1 MICAPFRIPNI
12 SLLALVGMSF
22 ASHLERF
29 LTGHGANRRLPSRA
43 PPQRGAIVMEKTQ
56 VVIIGGGATGAG
68 ILWDLALRGIP
79 AVLLEKKD
87 LANGATGRCHGLLH
101 SGGRYVVK
109 DADAAKECISE
120 NMILK
125 KVAAL
130 CVHDVGGMF
139 VHIKGDDSQYVQQ
152 WADGCNKIGIP
163 TEELSRDEALSLEP
177 NLPSDIVKAYT
188 CPDGHIDVF
197 QLTLAN
203 IESAVSRGAIF
214 RAYSEVVGIDIANHQ
229 VRGVRFRDVNTGE
242 EDSLEC
248 EIVINAA
255 GGWAQQIAALGGVE
269 VPVRCDRGA
278 LLVFNHC
285 LTKRVVNR
293 CRKPGDADILVP
305 CGPVCILGTSSVTVP
320 GPEGLTVPP
329 EEIEKLLGLGVE
341 LVPALA
347 EARILRIFT
356 GARPLYVPKSAAG
369 AGGREVSRAFSLL
382 DHESLEGIRGFMSI
396 VGGKVTTYRLM
407 AKATAD
413 MVCQKLQ
420 IDQPC
425 RTDQVSLR
433 DSAESEVLKEAIKW
447 MPAAAVEKAH
457 RRLGNRLAL
466 VVKAIAD
473 NPALAEMVCE
483 CELVTRSEL
492 ELVIGSSAR
501 VPVQTI
507 GDIGRRTRL
516 GFGPCQGTFCGYK
529 AMLAGYQNRRW
540 TAPRA
545 SQLLERYLDDRWK
558 GQSWVPDGKQAEQ
571 LSLSQELFGTSY
583 NFHRSSEVSH
593 AEK

>member
-1 MICAPFRIPNI
+1 
-12 SLLALVGMSF
+12 
-22 ASHLERF
+22 
-29 LTGHGANRRLPSRA
+29 
-43 PPQRGAIVMEKTQ
+43 MEKTQ

-68 ILWDLALRGIP
+68 ILWDLSLRGIP

-109 DADAAKECISE
+109 DADAAKECVSE

-125 KVAAL
+125 KVAAP
-130 CVHDVGGMF
+130 CVHDVGGLF
-139 VHIKGDDSQYVQQ
+139 VHVNGDDPQYVQQ

-163 TEELSRDEALSLEP
+163 TRELSRDEALSLEP
-177 NLPSDIVKAYT
+177 NLPADIVKAYT

-203 IESAVSRGAIF
+203 IEAAVSKGAAF
-214 RAYSEVVGIDIANHQ
+214 RAYSEVIGIDLADHR
-229 VRGVRFRDVNTGE
+229 VKGVRFRDVNTGE
-242 EDSLEC
+242 EESLEC
-248 EIVINAA
+248 EIVINAS
-255 GGWAQQIAALGGVE
+255 GGWAQQIAAMAGVE

-278 LLVFNHC
+278 LLIFNHC

-329 EEIEKLLGLGVE
+329 EEVEKLLALGVE
-341 LVPALA
+341 LIPALA
-347 EARILRIFT
+347 EARLLRIFT
-356 GARPLYVPKSAAG
+356 GARPLYVPKSVAG
-369 AGGREVSRAFSLL
+369 AGGREVSRNFALL
-382 DHESLEGIRGFMSI
+382 DHEASEGMHGFMSI
-396 VGGKVTTYRLM
+396 VGGKLTTYRLM

-413 MVCQKLQ
+413 LVCQKLQ

-425 RTDQVSLR
+425 RTDQVPLR
-433 DSAESEVLKEAIKW
+433 DTAPVEVLKAAHKW
-447 MPAAAVEKAH
+447 MPEAAVEKTH
-457 RRLGNRLAL
+457 RRLGSRLAL
-466 VVKAIAD
+466 VVQAIQGT
-473 NPALAEMVCE
+473 PALAEIVCE

-492 ELVIGSSAR
+492 ELVLGSSSR

-529 AMLAGYQNRRW
+529 AMLAGYQNHKW
-540 TAPRA
+540 TATRA
-545 SQLLERYLDDRWK
+545 SQLLETYLDDRWK
-558 GQSWVPDGKQAEQ
+558 GQAWVPDGKQAEQ
-571 LSLSQELFGTSY
+571 LSLSRELFGTSY
-583 NFHRSSEVSH
+583 NFHKPSEVSH
-593 AEK
+593 AR

>member
-1 MICAPFRIPNI
+1 
-12 SLLALVGMSF
+12 
-22 ASHLERF
+22 
-29 LTGHGANRRLPSRA
+29 
-43 PPQRGAIVMEKTQ
+43 MEKTQ

-68 ILWDLALRGIP
+68 ILWDLSLRGIP

-109 DADAAKECISE
+109 DAEAAKECISE
-120 NMILK
+120 NMVLK
-125 KVAAL
+125 KVAAP

-139 VHIKGDDSQYVQQ
+139 VHVRGDDPQYVQQ

-163 TEELSRDEALSLEP
+163 TRELSRDEALALEP
-177 NLPSDIVKAYT
+177 NLPPDIVKAYT

-203 IESAVSRGAIF
+203 IEAAVAKGAIF
-214 RAYSEVVGIDIANHQ
+214 RAYSEVIGIDLQDHR
-229 VRGVRFRDVNTGE
+229 VTGVRYRDVNTGE

-248 EIVINAA
+248 EIVINAS
-255 GGWAQQIAALGGVE
+255 GGWAQQIAVMAGVE

-278 LLVFNHC
+278 LLIFNHC
-285 LTKRVVNR
+285 LTRRVVNR

-305 CGPVCILGTSSVTVP
+305 CGPVSILGTSSVTVP

-329 EEIEKLLGLGVE
+329 EEVEKLLGLGVE
-341 LVPALA
+341 LIPALA
-347 EARILRIFT
+347 EARLLRIFT
-356 GARPLYVPKSAAG
+356 GARPLYVPKSVAG
-369 AGGREVSRAFSLL
+369 AGGREVSRNFALL
-382 DHESLEGIRGFMSI
+382 DHEASEGMHGFMSI
-396 VGGKVTTYRLM
+396 VGGKLTTYRLM

-413 MVCQKLQ
+413 LVCQKLH

-425 RTDQVSLR
+425 RTDQVPLR
-433 DSAESEVLKEAIKW
+433 DPAAVEVLREAHNW

-457 RRLGNRLAL
+457 RRLGSRLA
-466 VVKAIAD
+466 VVVEAIQR
-473 NPALAEMVCE
+473 NPALAEIVCE

-492 ELVIGSSAR
+492 ELVLGSGAR
-501 VPVQTI
+501 VPVETI

-529 AMLAGYQNRRW
+529 AMLAGYQNKKW
-540 TAPRA
+540 NAARA
-545 SQLLERYLDDRWK
+545 SQLLETYLDDRWK

-571 LSLSQELFGTSY
+571 LSLSHELFGTSY
-583 NFHRSSEVSH
+583 NFHKPAEVSH
-593 AEK
+593 AGR

>member
-1 MICAPFRIPNI
+1 
-12 SLLALVGMSF
+12 
-22 ASHLERF
+22 
-29 LTGHGANRRLPSRA
+29 
-43 PPQRGAIVMEKTQ
+43 MEKTQ

-68 ILWDLALRGIP
+68 ILWDLSLRGIP

-109 DADAAKECISE
+109 DAEAAKECISE
-120 NMILK
+120 NLILK
-125 KVAAL
+125 KVAAP
-130 CVHDVGGMF
+130 CVHDTGGMF
-139 VHIKGDDSQYVQQ
+139 VHVRGDDPQYVQQ
-152 WADGCNKIGIP
+152 WADGCNKIGIA
-163 TEELSRDEALSLEP
+163 TQELSRDEALSLEP
-177 NLPSDIVKAYT
+177 NLPADIVKAYT

-203 IESAVSRGAIF
+203 IESAVAKGAIF
-214 RAYSEVVGIDIANHQ
+214 RAYSEVTGIELENHR

-242 EDSLEC
+242 EDSVEC

-255 GGWAQQIAALGGVE
+255 GGWAQQVAAMAGVE

-278 LLVFNHC
+278 LLIFNHC
-285 LTKRVVNR
+285 VVRRVVNR

-320 GPEGLTVPP
+320 GPENLTVPP
-329 EEIEKLLGLGVE
+329 DEVDKLLALGVE

-347 EARILRIFT
+347 EARLLRIFT
-356 GARPLYVPKSAAG
+356 GARPLYVPKSVAG
-369 AGGREVSRAFSLL
+369 AGGREVSRNFALL
-382 DHESLEGIRGFMSI
+382 DHKTSDGVDGFMSI
-396 VGGKVTTYRLM
+396 VGGKLTTYRLM

-413 MVCQKLQ
+413 LVCQKLH

-425 RTDQVSLR
+425 VTDQVPLR
-433 DSAESEVLKEAIKW
+433 DTAGFEVLRKAHQW

-457 RRLGNRLAL
+457 RRLGSRLGL
-466 VVKAIAD
+466 VVTAIQQ
-473 NPALAEMVCE
+473 NPALAEIVCE

-492 ELVIGSSAR
+492 ELVLGGSSR

-529 AMLAGYQNRRW
+529 AMLAGYQNQKW
-540 TAPRA
+540 TAAQA
-545 SQLLERYLDDRWK
+545 SQLLETYLDDRWK
-558 GQSWVPDGKQAEQ
+558 GQAWVPDGKQPEQ
-571 LSLSQELFGTSY
+571 LRLSQELFGTSY
-583 NFHRSSEVSH
+583 NFHKPSEVSH
-593 AEK
+593 GER